1 MTDLQTIFYIVGIMY
16 MVLSTVV
23 LIAIIAGIFIIFRTV
38 RDIRRK
44 VEEKIK
50 NVERIIQHPEEIVGA
65 IGASLIQKGLQRAKN
80 VFNKRKNNNSTE

>member
-65 IGASLIQKGLQRAKN
+65 IGASLIQKGLQKVQQIIR
-80 VFNKRKNNNSTE
+80 RKKASN

>member
-1 MTDLQTIFYIVGIMY
+1 

-23 LIAIIAGIFIIFRTV
+23 LVAIIAGIFIIFRTV

-65 IGASLIQKGLQRAKN
+65 IGASLIQKGLQKVQQIIR
-80 VFNKRKNNNSTE
+80 RKKASN

>member
-23 LIAIIAGIFIIFRTV
+23 LVAIIAGIFIIFRTV

-65 IGASLIQKGLQRAKN
+65 IGASLIQKGLQKVQQIIR
-80 VFNKRKNNNSTE
+80 RKKASN